1 MGMRP
6 NVLLD
11 KCNWSLL
18 RIFRVI
24 VQEGSLNKA
33 AIKLF
38 LTQSAIS
45 QSLKRL
51 EEQIGETLIIRTGGK
66 FYLTATGEIV
76 FEASMMI
83 YSQLMDYEERLNTE
97 KNSLSGTIKLLVLSR
112 IESTRYDQLLHD
124 FHQKY
129 PLVDF
134 QVDVL
139 KSKEIQ
145 QLLLQKIPAL
155 GIGINQSQHPKLN
168 YQTLINQKYA
178 LFCSDKHSLYTED
191 VQSIEQI
198 KGHGFISF
206 QSEQLNDPSSPLNEV
221 REIVLKNNRLLV
233 TTNNM
238 DEVIRF
244 IQNGIGIG
252 LLPKNII
259 EKSSKY
265 HLFKQLPP
273 FPHVSIIPISLAW
286 HKDRELSLLEQYFI
300 NDLRSVF
307 NVNHSKNNE

>member
-1 MGMRP
+1 MRS

-33 AIKLF
+33 AVKLF

-83 YSQLMDYEERLNTE
+83 YSQLLDYEERLNTE

-112 IESTRYDQLLHD
+112 IESRRYDQLLHD

-155 GIGINQSQHPKLN
+155 GIGINQVLHPKLN
-168 YQTLINQKYA
+168 YHTLINQKYA
-178 LFCSDKHSLYTED
+178 LFCSDQHALYHED
-191 VQSIEQI
+191 IQSIDQI

-206 QSEQLNDPSSPLNEV
+206 QSEQLNNPNSPLNEV
-221 REIVLKNNRLLV
+221 REIILNNNKLLV

-244 IQNGIGIG
+244 IKSGIGIG

-259 EKSSKY
+259 EKNENY

-273 FPHVSIIPISLAW
+273 FPYVSIIPISLAW
-286 HKDRELSLLEQYFI
+286 HKDRELSLVEQYFI
-300 NDLRSVF
+300 NELRSVF
-307 NVNHSKNNE
+307 AVNHAKSNA